1 MCVLLSND
9 IHVYS
14 GESIFFAA
22 VYTGTTL
29 WTYMIHV
36 YYYHYSDLLVY
47 SNLYTSFYIY
57 AKQKNPLK
65 RLDLIFIAKFN
76 VVFSYH
82 HYILDLQLLN
92 WTKSINWNSLQ
103 WPAFILAII
112 YNRNIIMCICQWSIL
127 ETPSLLFKWNL
138 CIHMIMPSCY
148 IRVYNHM
155 YAVMFL
161 KGSYERKNIN
171 GM

>member
-22 VYTGTTL
+22 VYTGTTF

-47 SNLYTSFYIY
+47 LIYTRAFMNICK
-57 AKQKNPLK
+57 AKKPLK
-65 RLDLIFIAKFN
+65 RLDLIFIAKSN

-82 HYILDLQLLN
+82 HYDEEYQLKLL
-92 WTKSINWNSLQ
+92 TI
-103 WPAFILAII
+103 FILAII
-112 YNRNIIMCICQWSIL
+112 CNRNIIMFICQWSIL

>member
-1 MCVLLSND
+1 MCTFEQRHSCVQRWKYFLRGGVHWNNFLNIHDTRVLLS
-9 IHVYS
+9 
-14 GESIFFAA
+14 
-22 VYTGTTL
+22 
-29 WTYMIHV
+29 
-36 YYYHYSDLLVY
+36 LLRLV
-47 SNLYTSFYIY
+47 SVLNLYTSFYEY
-57 AKQKNPLK
+57 MQSKKTAKKIGPNLYCQIQCC
-65 RLDLIFIAKFN
+65 IFIPSLHLG
-76 VVFSYH
+76 FSVAITEKEY
-82 HYILDLQLLN
+82 QLKLL
-92 WTKSINWNSLQ
+92 TI
-103 WPAFILAII
+103 FILAII
-112 YNRNIIMCICQWSIL
+112 CNRNIIMFICQWSIL